1 MDEPARKRRKT
12 SSPPAQPS
20 SSLRKPARR
29 PSFASP
35 TKASLARNYPNLL
48 PSRPTTAGPAS
59 RPGSR
64 GDVLARGKQA
74 RAYVLGETDV
84 QESLSQELA
93 QDNTAVDADAG
104 AQQRYKEVQSMTPR
118 TKRVIGHRSAAFDV
132 GARADEEPDLPT
144 TPSQQGL
151 EKQDE
156 PRRGV
161 LFSSPS
167 KRPPRALGPVKHSP
181 LRPKAPPVQEAS
193 PTQHIED
200 GPDDT
205 QSRNGVERAQTPDPE
220 VEKKKQEKVR
230 LEREIA
236 ELEAQVTQCA
246 QEIAKEQQRTPA
258 EPLRPSEQSILRAF
272 IAKLTSADTT
282 ADTPPPLSTL
292 LNSFLPF
299 STTISAPRP
308 QPLSA
313 PIPSHR
319 PIDLPDPLPYLRL
332 FTSLTYTSHLTF
344 PRGKF
349 SPSSSRVHQN
359 HTIDIA
365 GPQNLLTA
373 QMSITIDALANEI
386 IDMQLLRLSPW
397 AERELGR
404 YVRERAEQKDLS
416 NACWAIDSF
425 WCLARKRAEYWR
437 ACETAFSYLLTS
449 SQGTENIPPQS
460 TTSKSKTSRKSL
472 NRHLGRDSLI
482 LQDSHVLLKIN
493 WGIGFDWTGEA
504 ESDVSVE
511 AAFPAAWTEGDKK
524 GVFGKV
530 PETFGALVRAKGVLG
545 GTRVVVGLLF
555 SGSESEG

>member
-1 MDEPARKRRKT
+1 
-12 SSPPAQPS
+12 
-20 SSLRKPARR
+20 
-29 PSFASP
+29 
-35 TKASLARNYPNLL
+35 
-48 PSRPTTAGPAS
+48 
-59 RPGSR
+59 
-64 GDVLARGKQA
+64 
-74 RAYVLGETDV
+74 
-84 QESLSQELA
+84 LSQELA
-93 QDNTAVDADAG
+93 QEREAEDATAG
-104 AQQRYKEVQSMTPR
+104 AQQRYKEAQSVTPR
-118 TKRVIGHRSAAFDV
+118 AKRVIGHRSAAFDV

-151 EKQDE
+151 EEQDE

-167 KRPPRALGPVKHSP
+167 KRPPRAMGPVKHSP

-205 QSRNGVERAQTPDPE
+205 QARNGVKRAHTPDPE
-220 VEKKKQEKVR
+220 VEKKKQEKAR

-236 ELEAQVTQCA
+236 ELEAQVTQCT
-246 QEIAKEQQRTPA
+246 QEITKEQQRSPA
-258 EPLRPSEQSILRAF
+258 EALRPSEQSKLRAF
-272 IAKLTSADTT
+272 IAKLTGNDTP
-282 ADTPPPLSTL
+282 ADTPPLLSTL

-299 STTISAPRP
+299 STIKIAPRP
-308 QPLSA
+308 RPLSK
-313 PIPSHR
+313 PITSHR
-319 PIDLPDPLPYLRL
+319 PIDLADPLPYLRL
-332 FTSLTYTSHLTF
+332 FTSLTFTSHLTL
-344 PRGKF
+344 PRGKV

-373 QMSITIDALANEI
+373 QISITIDALQNGI
-386 IDMQLLRLSPW
+386 INMQLLRLSPW

-425 WCLARKRAEYWR
+425 WNLARKRAEYWR
-437 ACETAFSYLLTS
+437 SCESAFSLLLS
-449 SQGTENIPPQS
+449 SHDTENIPPQS

-555 SGSESEG
+555 SGSEPEG